1 MTETFSSAQSTAAAA
16 EVATGPGAALLK
28 ARRDQSLSLGDVSRQ
43 LKLSVRQVEA
53 IERDDFSGLK
63 NAVFIHGFI
72 RNYAKLLHLDPDP
85 LIQAADLKLA
95 PPALPVPDQREPDD
109 LPLVRVKVR
118 KNWAWSAVAVL
129 VIAILALSAYIGRG
143 RHSEPV
149 SNISSASPASVAA
162 EKMSGPDVKAA
173 ANVEPV
179 QAPPEPE
186 PEPKPKPAVPPKV
199 AVKAESKPKLVAK
212 TETQPAAD
220 AVAPVAAGAA
230 AARVTVR
237 MIFDEQ
243 SWVEIKDGT
252 GKSIFG
258 QLNAAGSR
266 RSVSGEPPLSIVVGH
281 AAGVRMFRDDRAL
294 DLAPHT
300 QVDVAR
306 LTLN

>member
-95 PPALPVPDQREPDD
+95 PPALPAPDQREPDD
-109 LPLVRVKVR
+109 LPLVRVKFR
-118 KNWAWSAVAVL
+118 KSWALSAVTVF
-129 VIAILALSAYIGRG
+129 VIGALALSAYIGRG
-143 RHSEPV
+143 PHSEPV
-149 SNISSASPASVAA
+149 GNDSSATPASVAA
-162 EKMSGPDVKAA
+162 EKMSGPDVQSAA
-173 ANVEPV
+173 DVEPV
-179 QAPPEPE
+179 QVP
-186 PEPKPKPAVPPKV
+186 PEPKPDVPPKV

-212 TETQPAAD
+212 TESQPAAD
-220 AVAPVAAGAA
+220 AVAPSASGAA

-237 MIFDEQ
+237 MIFDEE

-252 GKSIFG
+252 GRSIFG

-300 QVDVAR
+300 QVDVSR

>member
-85 LIQAADLKLA
+85 LIQAADLRLA
-95 PPALPVPDQREPDD
+95 PPALPAPDQREPDD
-109 LPLVRVKVR
+109 LPLVRVKFR
-118 KNWAWSAVAVL
+118 KSWAWSAVAVL
-129 VIAILALSAYIGRG
+129 VIGALALSAYIGRG
-143 RHSEPV
+143 RHSEPLP
-149 SNISSASPASVAA
+149 NDSSASPASVAA
-162 EKMSGPDVKAA
+162 ENISGPDVQSAA
-173 ANVEPV
+173 DVEPV
-179 QAPPEPE
+179 QAPPEP
-186 PEPKPKPAVPPKV
+186 KPDVPPKV

-212 TETQPAAD
+212 TESQPAAD
-220 AVAPVAAGAA
+220 AVAPAATGAA

-237 MIFDEQ
+237 MIFDEE

-306 LTLN
+306 LTLK

>member
-1 MTETFSSAQSTAAAA
+1 MTETLASAQSTSAIVEA
-16 EVATGPGAALLK
+16 ATGPGAALLK

-95 PPALPVPDQREPDD
+95 PPAQPAPDQREPDD
-109 LPLVRVKVR
+109 LPLARVKIG
-118 KNWAWSAVAVL
+118 KSWAWSAVAVL
-129 VIAILALSAYIGRG
+129 GIGVLALSAYLGRG
-143 RHSEPV
+143 RHSESV
-149 SNISSASPASVAA
+149 STASSAAPASAAA
-162 EKMSGPDVKAA
+162 EKMPGTDVQSA

-179 QAPPEPE
+179 QAP
-186 PEPKPKPAVPPKV
+186 EPKPDVPPKV

-212 TETQPAAD
+212 TESQPAAD
-220 AVAPVAAGAA
+220 AVAPTAPAATGAA

-237 MIFDEQ
+237 MIFDQE

-252 GKSIFG
+252 GNSIFG

-281 AAGVRMFRDDRAL
+281 AAGVRMFRDDRAIN
-294 DLAPHT
+294 LAPHT
-300 QVDVAR
+300 LVDVAR

>member
-95 PPALPVPDQREPDD
+95 PPALPAPDQREPDD
-109 LPLVRVKVR
+109 LPLVRVKFR
-118 KNWAWSAVAVL
+118 KSWAWSAVAVF
-129 VIAILALSAYIGRG
+129 VIGVLALSAYIGRG

-149 SNISSASPASVAA
+149 STDSSASPASVAA
-162 EKMSGPDVKAA
+162 EKMSSPDVQSA

-179 QAPPEPE
+179 QAPPEP
-186 PEPKPKPAVPPKV
+186 KPDVPPKV

-212 TETQPAAD
+212 TESQPAAD
-220 AVAPVAAGAA
+220 AVAPAASGAA
-230 AARVTVR
+230 AVRVTVR
-237 MIFDEQ
+237 MIFDEE